1 MKINLLLGAA
11 LLAVLVWNPYPL
23 QILELKSLDALIM
36 SRDTVQDEMILL
48 VDIDEDTVEHFG
60 GYPLPRDFY
69 GELINYTAGTPG
81 ITIAFP
87 DPDIHGRDKFLQ
99 DALDYK
105 PTVLSFIGSTQA
117 TEGGPHVGTAQLGNG
132 DPSEWLYNYPGI
144 LRSHINS
151 EGVGLISSVPE
162 LDGVVR
168 RLPLAVSVDNRIYPS
183 FALEM
188 LRLGAQDPSYQIK
201 TEETGVEWV
210 RVPKFGKIITNENGT
225 VWANWNTKFHRQTA
239 LDYFQEPIPAP
250 FVVFG
255 VTAEGVAPLVATP
268 NGPMYPHDVQATVLN
283 TIVNGNALS
292 QPSWGYLAEIG
303 ITIIGMIL
311 IILVSS
317 SIWWSLPVILSLLG
331 GLSYTLPGSLLNLL
345 LV

>member
-1 MKINLLLGAA
+1 M
-11 LLAVLVWNPYPL
+11 
-23 QILELKSLDALIM
+23 E
-36 SRDTVQDEMILL
+36 
-48 VDIDEDTVEHFG
+48 
-60 GYPLPRDFY
+60 
-69 GELINYTAGTPG
+69 AG
-81 ITIAFP
+81 
-87 DPDIHGRDKFLQ
+87 
-99 DALDYK
+99 
-105 PTVLSFIGSTQA
+105 S
-117 TEGGPHVGTAQLGNG
+117 HVGTAQLGNG

-151 EGVGLISSVPE
+151 EGVGLMLQLPE

-168 RLPLAVSVDNRIYPS
+168 RLPFAVSVDNRIYPS

-331 GLSYTLPGSLLNLL
+331 GLSYASWKLVESSYLFDVSGTLLILFLFWSIEFQFYTHFGDYRLNNNRPT
-345 LV
+345 